1 MFQLLPEPFGQDAR
15 DILARML
22 GNKQLKTNLVRPI
35 IKGSRLIQC
44 SGSILF
50 RCGCGSG
57 SASAFKKWIRIL
69 VIDISSLRFFSIFAY
84 FYDTIFNIFSFFQQ
98 FRFGVREQK
107 VCFLQ
112 LLFNIWP
119 LVQELWIHIFLQ
131 IRTQEAIMWWIQQI
145 RILILLSPGFIYLI
159 DNCIWTSV

>member
-22 GNKQLKTNLVRPI
+22 GNKQLKSNLVRSI
-35 IKGSRLIQC
+35 IKGSSRDHQGIIKGSSGDHQGIIRGSGLIQC

-57 SASAFKKWIRIL
+57 SASAFKKWIRIQ

-84 FYDTIFNIFSFFQQ
+84 FYDTIFNICSFSTVQIWGLKAKSLFFT
-98 FRFGVREQK
+98 V
-107 VCFLQ
+107 
-112 LLFNIWP
+112 
-119 LVQELWIHIFLQ
+119 
-131 IRTQEAIMWWIQQI
+131 
-145 RILILLSPGFIYLI
+145 FI
-159 DNCIWTSV
+159 